1 MLKKS
6 GIFIATKN
14 NFLLSKHISL
24 GKNGEQL
31 AVDFLKNKG
40 HLLLHTNYRSG
51 HKEIDIITLD
61 KDILVFSEIK
71 TRSSYAFGFPEM
83 AVTTAKQLL
92 LKAAAEAF
100 LRENTQYHKIR
111 FDVVSILI
119 KGGQITEI
127 VHFEDAFY

>member
-1 MLKKS
+1 M
-6 GIFIATKN
+6 
-14 NFLLSKHISL
+14 SKHISL

-31 AVDFLKNKG
+31 AVDFLQQKG

-71 TRSSYAFGFPEM
+71 TRSSYSFGFPET
-83 AVTTAKQLL
+83 AVTPAKQLL

-100 LRENTQYHKIR
+100 LLDNISYKKVR
-111 FDVVSILI
+111 FDIISILM
-119 KGGQITEI
+119 KNGVVKEMM
-127 VHFEDAFY
+127 HFEDAFY